1 MNNIFGYMIKNNRV
15 GFPENSIDKV
25 KNTLDNKNIN
35 YTIYQ
40 NNECDYHN
48 FKNNKYNAIYE
59 KIMKDEYDKNI
70 KKILIDRIEYLIKN
84 NTNYEKIRRFIDKF

>member
-70 KKILIDRIEYLIKN
+70 KKY
-84 NTNYEKIRRFIDKF
+84 